1 MSACDADA
9 AADPQHWGRTWW
21 DHGDH
26 NDATASTW
34 TGPSL
39 QVIAGGGDDAPDLF
53 NPQARYMHQLFREDR
68 SQSSAYRAIMRLFG
82 AVAYRMCTA
91 GGDQVD
97 PSSVRCRIG
106 FSQSPTQPMRCT
118 AFSLH
123 LQTRVSGDDDD
134 RIDGLMQAATTA
146 VQDVLKSDAKTLLGT
161 SRDGVVTAPFQP
173 CDLVPNIAVLQA
185 LLASVGLKC
194 ASSVTNPFAWTVV
207 DPVLLTPCDTH
218 VTVGFDNLEPRTLW
232 SKYTI
237 PYQLVQL
244 APEYPLRAAHNPQ
257 RDAVL
262 RRIASTPRACGT
274 ADTDDLSLWERIMA
288 TARAQRK
295 KMAGD
300 NEAAY
305 RAWAAQEVSAL
316 MCSEVPPIATS
327 VPASELGVLKHRDGL
342 TDWRLPCVD
351 ATLSPLATW
360 VASLC
365 ASLESYYFVHSC
377 HSQILL
383 LFVAGLDCFRECRP
397 GDLHLNI
404 LFAGPP
410 SSSKSFACS
419 VATDILPPGL
429 VSSAVKRTKSAFQ
442 YSADQGSRFIL
453 EDETPRKQWGDAES
467 RGSNTTDD
475 DTVAQRKQIL
485 TEHKVV
491 VEQCLMVENRRT
503 QVIAT
508 SRLQGSFVCSTN
520 ELSAS
525 TLDAGLISR
534 FTVITPS
541 SKRTREK
548 HKTVQGI
555 FRASLGAGSDPA
567 VRQGRTQTRTV
578 ANDMFKRC
586 AVVSRLLALDAI
598 RPIDLGAASA
608 VLEAY
613 SKLPGRVASARALD
627 RCIQVAAH
635 LCVMDCI
642 ATLYCLPDSPFAD
655 QSMNPADLC
664 QRQAIESLLVT
675 TTEHGVAALGLLQHE
690 MLSTDQ
696 TRVMMALAQGDLE
709 PNPTDPGYV
718 TLACLGAGASAGGNP
733 GAGGGYRS
741 KRKNFIEEV
750 ASLGSVTAERVASV
764 LHALS
769 QADLLTPAYAL
780 DMTAPF
786 GCAPVPDTGARRQR
800 RKVFKDPCWVLAEAL
815 QPCVGKKDAVTD
827 PVSILRSFCCGVTHA
842 RAMTMLGVHGVSH
855 LMQCVDMPAFQP
867 YSMQLAFLPA
877 SHAYLLA
884 SGAGGGDTISSD
896 RRHKT
901 RQVSR
906 PVECANL
913 AKRLQEATGTAQ
925 LLGVA
930 PGDVDAGR
938 AAFTQR
944 YGRAD
949 DCCRSYPGDYVD

>member
-9 AADPQHWGRTWW
+9 DADAQHWGRTWW
-21 DHGDH
+21 DHGHSTDS
-26 NDATASTW
+26 ASAW

-39 QVIAGGGDDAPDLF
+39 QVTACGDDAADLF

-68 SQSSAYRAIMRLFG
+68 SRSSAYRAIMRLFG
-82 AVAYRMCTA
+82 AVAYRMCTS
-91 GGDQVD
+91 GGDAID
-97 PSSVRCRIG
+97 TRSIRCVIG

-118 AFSLH
+118 AFSLQ
-123 LQTRVSGDDDD
+123 LQTRVGNDDGDDDK
-134 RIDGLMQAATTA
+134 IDHLMQAATTA
-146 VQDVLKSDAKTLLGT
+146 VQDVLKSDAKTLMGT

-173 CDLVPNIAVLQA
+173 CDLVPNTAVLQA
-185 LLASVGLKC
+185 LLASVNLQS
-194 ASSVTNPFAWTVV
+194 ASCVTNPFAWTSTWQA
-207 DPVLLTPCDTH
+207 TPCDTH
-218 VTVGFDNLEPRTLW
+218 ITVGFDNLEPRTLW

-244 APEYPLRAAHNPQ
+244 APQYPLRDAADPQ
-257 RDAVL
+257 RDAIL

-274 ADTDDLSLWERIMA
+274 ADTDNLSLWERIML
-288 TARAQRK
+288 TAQAQRK
-295 KMAGD
+295 KMAAT
-300 NEAAY
+300 EY

-327 VPASELGVLKHRDGL
+327 VPASELGVLAHRDGL

-365 ASLESYYFVHSC
+365 ASLESFYFVHSC

-383 LFVAGLDCFRECRP
+383 LFVAGLDCFRECKP

-419 VATDILPPGL
+419 VATDILPAGL
-429 VSSAVKRTKSAFQ
+429 VSSAVKRTKSALQ

-467 RGSNTTDD
+467 RGSNTQDD

-508 SRLQGSFVCSTN
+508 SRLQGAFVCSTN

-541 SKRTREK
+541 SKRAREK

-555 FRASLGAGSDPA
+555 FRASLGAGSDPV

-586 AVVSRLLALDAI
+586 AVISRLLALDAI

-613 SKLPGRVASARALD
+613 SKMPGRVASARALD

-635 LCVMDCI
+635 LCIMDCV
-642 ATLYCLPDSPFAD
+642 ATLYCLPDSPFASH
-655 QSMNPADLC
+655 SMNPADVC

-696 TRVMMALAQGDLE
+696 ARVMMALAQGDLE

-718 TLACLGAGASAGGNP
+718 TLGCLGAGAGSAGGNP

-764 LHALS
+764 LHALA
-769 QADLLTPAYAL
+769 QADLLSPAYAL

-786 GCAPVPDTGARRQR
+786 GCAPVPGTSARRQR

-827 PVSILRSFCCGVTHA
+827 PVSILSSFRCGPTHA

-855 LMQCVDMPAFQP
+855 LMQCVDMPAFEP

-877 SHAYLLA
+877 SHAHLLG
-884 SGAGGGDTISSD
+884 SAGTTISSD

-913 AKRLQEATGTAQ
+913 AKRLRGASGTAA
-925 LLGVA
+925 LLGLS
-930 PGDVDAGR
+930 PGDEDAGR
-938 AAFTQR
+938 AVFTQR
-944 YGRAD
+944 YGRAQ
-949 DCCRSYPGDYVD
+949 DCCRTYPGDYVD

>member
-1 MSACDADA
+1 MSDADA
-9 AADPQHWGRTWW
+9 QQQHWGRTWW
-21 DHGDH
+21 DQSAGGTG
-26 NDATASTW
+26 AGSW
-34 TGPSL
+34 SGPSL
-39 QVIAGGGDDAPDLF
+39 RIATHAPELF
-53 NPQARYMHQLFREDR
+53 NPQARWMHQLFREDMSR
-68 SQSSAYRAIMRLFG
+68 SAAFRAIMRLFG
-82 AVAYRMCTA
+82 AVAYRMCA
-91 GGDQVD
+91 SGGDTID
-97 PSSVRCRIG
+97 DRFVRCVVG
-106 FSQSPTQPMRCT
+106 FSQCATQPMRCT
-118 AFSLH
+118 AFSLE
-123 LQTRVSGDDDD
+123 LQTRVDDGDDDRVD
-134 RIDGLMQAATTA
+134 ALMQAATTA
-146 VQDVLKSDAKTLLGT
+146 VQDVIKSDAKTLLGT
-161 SRDGVVTAPFQP
+161 ARDGVVTAPFQP
-173 CDLVPNIAVLQA
+173 CDLVPNTAVLQA
-185 LLASVGLKC
+185 LLASVGLQA
-194 ASSVTNPFAWTVV
+194 ASSVMNPFAWTPAST
-207 DPVLLTPCDTH
+207 DAGCAAPCDTH
-218 VTVGFDNLEPRTLW
+218 ITVGFDNLEPRTLW
-232 SKYTI
+232 SKYTV
-237 PYQLVQL
+237 PYQLVQM
-244 APEYPLRAAHNPQ
+244 APDYPLRDADDPE
-257 RDAVL
+257 RDATL
-262 RRIASTPRACGT
+262 RRIASTPRATSGA
-274 ADTDDLSLWERIMA
+274 ADTDDLSLWERVMV
-288 TARAQRK
+288 TARAQRH
-295 KMAGD
+295 KMSSD
-300 NEAAY
+300 EPAY
-305 RAWAAQEVSAL
+305 CAWAAQEVSAL

-327 VPASELGVLKHRDGL
+327 VPASELGVLSHRDGL

-351 ATLSPLATW
+351 ASLSPLATW

-419 VATDILPPGL
+419 VATDILPRGL

-453 EDETPRKQWGDAES
+453 EDETSRSQWSDAEG
-467 RGSNTTDD
+467 RGSNTADD

-491 VEQCLMVENRRT
+491 VEQCLMVEGKRT

-586 AVVSRLLALDAI
+586 AVVSRLLAVDAI
-598 RPIDLGAASA
+598 QPIDLGAASA
-608 VLEAY
+608 VLESY
-613 SKLPGRVASARALD
+613 SKMPGRVASARALD

-635 LCVMDCI
+635 LCVIDCI
-642 ATLYCLPDSPFAD
+642 ATLFCLPDSPFAG
-655 QSMNPADLC
+655 QCINPADRL
-664 QRQAIESLLVT
+664 QRQAIQALLVT

-690 MLSTDQ
+690 LLSTDQ
-696 TRVMMALAQGDLE
+696 TRVIMALANGDLE

-718 TLACLGAGASAGGNP
+718 TLACLGAGASGANGNP
-733 GAGGGYRS
+733 GAGGGYRT

-764 LHALS
+764 LHGLA
-769 QADLLTPAYAL
+769 QADLLSPAYTL
-780 DMTAPF
+780 DMTAAF
-786 GCAPVPDTGARRQR
+786 GCSPIPGNGARRQR

-827 PVSILRSFCCGVTHA
+827 PVSILSSFQCGPTHA

-855 LMQCVDMPAFQP
+855 LMQCIDMPPFEP
-867 YSMQLAFLPA
+867 YTMQLAFLPQ
-877 SHAYLLA
+877 SHAHLLG
-884 SGAGGGDTISSD
+884 SSAGGAAAETISSD
-896 RRHKT
+896 RQHKT
-901 RQVSR
+901 RHVSR

-913 AKRLQEATGTAQ
+913 SKRLESAKGLVS
-925 LLGVA
+925 LLGL
-930 PGDVDAGR
+930 VDADGGR
-938 AAFTQR
+938 AVFTQR
-944 YGRAD
+944 YGHGD
-949 DCCRSYPGDYVD
+949 DNDRTYPQDYVD